1 MAPRGNDSGR
11 PGEPR
16 SANGTGCSAWS
27 GMSSG
32 CTTSCSPNGPP
43 AGWRR
48 DALPRHGRG
57 RYHRLASGG
66 APGDAGRERGARARQ
81 LRHRQARERRALAR
95 PHRAAGGQRRGSRR
109 VPPGL
114 RRGGLRA
121 APGRRPLGAAVRGRA
136 HGDARGQRDRD
147 ADDAARG
154 AGRRGTALRVRLVL
168 IGVRR
173 RRDGPQGGV
182 GASQP
187 AVAVRGGQAGGRAV
201 LPGVHIGVRARHDL
215 AALLQRVRAPP
226 GPGVAVR
233 RGGAE
238 VHRGRARRRVARD
251 LRRRL
256 ADARLHVRG
265 GRGARQ
271 HAGVPGPRGGG
282 RHRGERGG
290 WRRHFCER
298 CVGHHPHAAGRDGR
312 RTPAA
317 SPRRG
322 GAAFGRFAGA
332 GTGGAGLLARGRV
345 ARGPAVDVRVAPGA
359 PEAGGV
365 TGEDARPDPWYGR
378 LGRNLSFSTVSFG
391 LRVGVHVLLLVLAAR
406 VLSTE
411 AFGPYALAIS
421 LGSIFVVLCDY
432 GFNFLVTREIAQRF
446 AAAGEVL
453 PSGALAKALLSLVA
467 LGLLGV
473 TLAILR
479 ATPAVVAA
487 SVIITLSFAVNS
499 YGTYLTAAFK
509 GLQRFDAETL
519 SYVALY
525 GVLFVSQAIVLWL
538 APSPVNLALCFL
550 PARVAYLVVCIV
562 LYGRGGGVSWARPNP
577 GEAWRMVVQSSPFA
591 FYALSAAL
599 SLQLGTVMLS
609 YFAGEAAVGE
619 FQQALRFGMAA
630 TIPLAIADDVFYAFL
645 ADVRARAPDQFPR
658 RLVLLNKAGATVIVA
673 LTVATLLYAPD
684 LVRAAYGGRT
694 APLVAEA
701 LRIVMGAYCC
711 LYLLFVSPPLMAL
724 RRDGA
729 NLGIWAL
736 GAAVNVAANFVLI
749 PAWGVLGAAWSLF
762 VTYAAIKLVFLGYM
776 RRLRAPV
783 ADWDLVARSLLPLA
797 AVGVIARALDV
808 GAAAGLTL
816 LGAVAGLVVW
826 SLAPRERW
834 AQVLRRAGP

>member
-1 MAPRGNDSGR
+1 MT
-11 PGEPR
+11 E
-16 SANGTGCSAWS
+16 GTLS
-27 GMSSG
+27 
-32 CTTSCSPNGPP
+32 
-43 AGWRR
+43 
-48 DALPRHGRG
+48 
-57 RYHRLASGG
+57 
-66 APGDAGRERGARARQ
+66 
-81 LRHRQARERRALAR
+81 
-95 PHRAAGGQRRGSRR
+95 
-109 VPPGL
+109 
-114 RRGGLRA
+114 
-121 APGRRPLGAAVRGRA
+121 
-136 HGDARGQRDRD
+136 
-147 ADDAARG
+147 
-154 AGRRGTALRVRLVL
+154 
-168 IGVRR
+168 
-173 RRDGPQGGV
+173 
-182 GASQP
+182 
-187 AVAVRGGQAGGRAV
+187 
-201 LPGVHIGVRARHDL
+201 
-215 AALLQRVRAPP
+215 
-226 GPGVAVR
+226 
-233 RGGAE
+233 
-238 VHRGRARRRVARD
+238 
-251 LRRRL
+251 
-256 ADARLHVRG
+256 
-265 GRGARQ
+265 
-271 HAGVPGPRGGG
+271 
-282 RHRGERGG
+282 
-290 WRRHFCER
+290 
-298 CVGHHPHAAGRDGR
+298 
-312 RTPAA
+312 
-317 SPRRG
+317 
-322 GAAFGRFAGA
+322 
-332 GTGGAGLLARGRV
+332 
-345 ARGPAVDVRVAPGA
+345 
-359 PEAGGV
+359 
-365 TGEDARPDPWYGR
+365 DPWYGR
-378 LGRNLSFSTVSFG
+378 LGRNLWFSAVSFG
-391 LRVGVHVLLLVLAAR
+391 LRIGVHVVLIVLAAR

-411 AFGPYALAIS
+411 AFGQYALAIS

-432 GFNFLVTREIAQRF
+432 GFNFLVTREIARDRAG
-446 AAAGEVL
+446 AATLV
-453 PSGALAKALLSLVA
+453 PSGALAKAALSLA
-467 LGLLGV
+467 AFGLLGV

-550 PARVAYLVVCIV
+550 AARVVYLVVCIV
-562 LYGRGGGVSWARPNP
+562 LYGRVVGVSWARPNP

-645 ADVRARAPDQFPR
+645 ADVRARAADQFPR

-776 RRLRAPV
+776 RRLRVPV